1 MPWRLLPVALLAAAG
16 ETQAHA
22 FSPDAGHFYNGLMHA
37 FIDPAQVLLL
47 LGLGLLA
54 AQRDLRT
61 ARTVMVGVP
70 LLALFSSALPVPASW
85 LGLAENLVLIGA
97 MLVAAAV
104 VLARNVPA
112 HWLPVLAL
120 IAAVGPG
127 LVNGAELAR
136 EDWLIPRLYLSG
148 AALGVFF
155 LLMVCFVPFA
165 KTRLALGE
173 AADMPTRVLAS
184 WLLAG
189 AALLLTLRLA

>member
-1 MPWRLLPVALLAAAG
+1 MPWRLLPVALLVAAG
-16 ETQAHA
+16 EARAHA

-61 ARTVMVGVP
+61 ARVVVIGVP

-85 LGLAENLVLIGA
+85 LGLAESLVLISA

-104 VLARNVPA
+104 VLARTISTQ
-112 HWLPVLAL
+112 WLPVLAL
-120 IAAVGPG
+120 LAALGPG

-148 AALGVFF
+148 AALGIFF
-155 LLMVCFVPFA
+155 LLMACFVPLA
-165 KTRLALGE
+165 QARLALGE
-173 AADMPTRVLAS
+173 AADIPSRVLAS

-189 AALLLTLRLA
+189 ATLLLALRVA